1 MTTWCALGLKPPA
14 LERFRIAL
22 RFTRHG
28 FFCFDRMTEFDA
40 AADSN
45 HKINKSL
52 SMSLH
57 AGDLCLR
64 LAKIAAVDYT
74 VWGGW
79 RQNLSSQRYGL
90 VQVQIHRVGWR
101 QTQI

>member
-1 MTTWCALGLKPPA
+1 MA
-14 LERFRIAL
+14 
-22 RFTRHG
+22 
-28 FFCFDRMTEFDA
+28 
-40 AADSN
+40 
-45 HKINKSL
+45 
-52 SMSLH
+52 LH

-101 QTQI
+101 QIQI

>member
-1 MTTWCALGLKPPA
+1 MTTWGALGLKPPA
-14 LERFRIAL
+14 LERFTIAL
-22 RFTRHG
+22 RFTKHG

-40 AADSN
+40 AADTN

-52 SMSLH
+52 SLSLD

-74 VWGGW
+74 VGAGGAKIW
-79 RQNLSSQRYGL
+79 AVSVTDWFR
-90 VQVQIHRVGWR
+90 
-101 QTQI
+101 TKFTE

>member
-1 MTTWCALGLKPPA
+1 
-14 LERFRIAL
+14 
-22 RFTRHG
+22 
-28 FFCFDRMTEFDA
+28 MTEFDA

-45 HKINKSL
+45 HKKNKSL

-79 RQNLSSQRYGL
+79 RQNLSGQRYGL
-90 VQVQIHRVGWR
+90 VQDQIHRVGWR